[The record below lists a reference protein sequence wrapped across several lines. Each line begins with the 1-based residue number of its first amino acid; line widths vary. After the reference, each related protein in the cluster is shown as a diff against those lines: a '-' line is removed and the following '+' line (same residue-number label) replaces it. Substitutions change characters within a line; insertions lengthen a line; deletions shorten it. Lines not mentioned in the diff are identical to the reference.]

1 MRLALASQVAAL
13 LVGVA
18 ACRSTSPLIAR
29 SSAGALDR
37 LTFERDWPATARAT
51 PEARRR
57 TLEDWLIE
65 RALAREARRLA
76 LDRTDAAREAL
87 ARAADDV
94 FVGQVEADVEAG
106 LKAPDEAALAAFL
119 ERNRAQIAGAE
130 KLSLRH
136 VFKRLP
142 RDASDD
148 QRATARAGMQAL
160 RARLVAGEDFATLA
174 RTLSDSETAKFGG
187 QITPVARGQLP
198 PAAEAV
204 AWRLAPGEISDVVDT
219 PVGLHVFRLEARLP
233 PAPLTLDEAR
243 AWARHRLGSETRAAA
258 RDARRELWRAQSGAL
273 YRPQVLADAHAPE
286 ALVFALDGLRLTSGD
301 LDARRAALGFAGR
314 RLRTSRELLDEVAW
328 RRLAVWHARRVGIDR
343 APATRRA
350 LLRARER
357 ALAQLAAQRR
367 TRIWSQ
373 RRPESELRA
382 LFDVDP
388 MRFAD
393 QALERV
399 RVVVLARRPGRTLD
413 QAFALLGALA
423 SDVRAG
429 RRELAAAARELSD
442 DPSAA
447 DGGDLGFVT
456 RRALQ
461 EWAGPTCAERLA
473 NQAPGEVGTPL
484 LVESYREARLEYEAS
499 AYVLAR
505 VEERRGPRAPRFE
518 DVRDEVAAVYAQ
530 RHWQTADAALRA
542 DVLRESGARFFEP
555 EAAR

>member
-18 ACRSTSPLIAR
+18 ACRATSPLVAR

-37 LTFERDWPATARAT
+37 QAFERDWPAATRAT

-57 TLEDWLIE
+57 ALEDWLIE
-65 RALAREARRLA
+65 RALAREARALA

-87 ARAADDV
+87 TGAADDV
-94 FVGQVEADVEAG
+94 LVSRVEADLEAG
-106 LKAPDEAALAAFL
+106 LKPPDDAALAAFL

-136 VFKRLP
+136 VFRRLP
-142 RDASDD
+142 RDASRD
-148 QRATARAGMQAL
+148 QRAAARADMQAL

-233 PAPLTLDEAR
+233 PAPLTPDEAR
-243 AWARHRLGSETRAAA
+243 AWARHRLASEARSAARAA
-258 RDARRELWRAQSGAL
+258 RLELWRAQSGAL
-273 YRPQVLADAHAPE
+273 YRPEALAGLRQPE
-286 ALVFALDGLRLTSGD
+286 ALVFALGGTRLTSRD
-301 LDARRAALGFAGR
+301 LEARRAALGFAGR
-314 RLRTSRELLDEVAW
+314 RLRTSHELLDELAW
-328 RRLAVWHARRVGIDR
+328 RRLAVWHARRARLDH
-343 APATRRA
+343 APVTRRA
-350 LLRARER
+350 LVRARER
-357 ALAQLAAQRR
+357 VLAQLAAQRR
-367 TRIWSQ
+367 TRIWSE
-373 RRPESELRA
+373 RRPEPELRA

-388 MRFAD
+388 MRFSE
-393 QALERV
+393 QALERL
-399 RVVVLARRPGRTLD
+399 RVVELARRPGRTLE
-413 QAFALLGALA
+413 QAFELLGNLA
-423 SDVRAG
+423 SEVRAG
-429 RRELAAAARELSD
+429 RRNLAEAARELSD

-456 RRALQ
+456 RRELQ

-473 NQAPGEVGTPL
+473 KQAPGEVGTPL

-499 AYVLAR
+499 AYLLAR
-505 VEERRGPRAPRFE
+505 VEERRSPRAPRFE

-542 DVLRESGARFFEP
+542 DVLRESGARLFEA
-555 EAAR
+555 EAAH

>member
-1 MRLALASQVAAL
+1 MRLALASRVAAF

-18 ACRSTSPLIAR
+18 ACRATSPLVAR
-29 SSAGALDR
+29 SSAGALER
-37 LTFERDWPATARAT
+37 LTFERDWPAAARAT
-51 PEARRR
+51 PAARQRAI
-57 TLEDWLIE
+57 EDWLIE

-76 LDRTDAAREAL
+76 LDHTDTAREAL
-87 ARAADDV
+87 ASAGDDV
-94 FVGQVEADVEAG
+94 LVGRVEADVEAG
-106 LKAPDEAALAAFL
+106 LKAPDDAALTAFL

-148 QRATARAGMQAL
+148 QRASARASMQAL

-219 PVGLHVFRLEARLP
+219 PVGLHVFRLEGRLP
-233 PAPLTLDEAR
+233 PAPLTPDEAR
-243 AWARHRLGSETRAAA
+243 AWARHRLAAETRAAA
-258 RDARRELWRAQSGAL
+258 RAARLDVWRARSGAL
-273 YRPQVLADAHAPE
+273 YRPQVLADAHAPD
-286 ALVFALDGLRLTSGD
+286 ALVFALDGLRLTSRD
-301 LDARRAALGFAGR
+301 LDARRAALGFAGQ
-314 RLRTSRELLDEVAW
+314 RLRTPRELLDDLAW
-328 RRLAVWHARRVGIDR
+328 RRLAVWHARRARLDR

-350 LLRARER
+350 VLRARER
-357 ALAQLAAQRR
+357 VLAQLAAQRR
-367 TRIWSQ
+367 TRIWSE

-388 MRFAD
+388 MRFAE

-399 RVVVLARRPGRTLD
+399 RVVVLARRPGRTLE
-413 QAFALLGALA
+413 QAFELLTTLA

-429 RRELAAAARELSD
+429 RRDLASAARELSD

-456 RRALQ
+456 RRELQ

-473 NQAPGEVGTPL
+473 NQAPGELGAPL
-484 LVESYREARLEYEAS
+484 LVESYRETRLEYEAS
-499 AYVLAR
+499 AYLLAR
-505 VEERRGPRAPRFE
+505 IEERRSPRAPRFE
-518 DVRDEVAAVYAQ
+518 DVRGEVAAVYAQ

-542 DVLRESGARFFEP
+542 DVLRESGARVFEAG
-555 EAAR
+555 AAR